1 MGCIY
6 PRNAQED
13 TRARSIAAA
22 LGVTVDDIRRGIIDQ
37 AAARL
42 IIARYPERNL
52 TEESLIGEAYDS
64 LFKSLCAQAA
74 LRSADQQQVF
84 APFAFVSALAG
95 ALLAIETVRRAG
107 GEIVSYNYWRVS
119 PWEPFDMRLQRRIP
133 ASAACEICAD
143 PVIRQVA
150 AQVWGARP

>member
-1 MGCIY
+1 MKVAY
-6 PRNAQED
+6 RNGVVAHFGATDRAVAAGQLGGGA
-13 TRARSIAAA
+13 RARSIALA
-22 LGVTVDDIRRGIIDQ
+22 LGVTAEEIRRRILEP

-42 IIARYPERNL
+42 IIARYPDRGL
-52 TEESLIGEAYDS
+52 TEESLVGEAYDS

-107 GEIVSYNYWRVS
+107 GGTVSYITRTRKVTS
-119 PWEPFDMRLQRRIP
+119 GL
-133 ASAACEICAD
+133 
-143 PVIRQVA
+143 
-150 AQVWGARP
+150 